1 MLPAAWLNIQML
13 PPQPAVTE
21 DSKQIGA
28 TREGGNYFAKDW
40 IFLCALVVIGGV
52 LRFLFLTRKS
62 FWYDE
67 GVSVQIA
74 RLDWYNLA
82 RLLWR
87 REGNMSLYYLLL
99 RAWLHLGHS
108 EFFIRTL
115 SVLPSLATIPILYS
129 LGRRLFDRRVAL
141 IAATILTFNAY
152 DIRYAQEARSYSL
165 FVFLSTLSSAFFIDF
180 LRQPSQRSRI
190 GHIVTSSLAV
200 YAHFYSGLLIVAQ
213 WLSLRLLKPT
223 ELGKNGP
230 PPDAKKNWRWI
241 VILVFPVILFV
252 GTTGAGPLSWIK
264 RPGLKEIYEYYEQ
277 SAGNGGILLLLAYLF
292 SCVAALVPVGRR
304 CFQRHVAWDTW
315 RYQFLLLWIFFPLI
329 FTLMVSFA
337 RPLFLARYLIFC
349 LPAIIML
356 AAVGLARLPKNWMLA
371 PALLLFVGLSLRG
384 TLSYYDHDFGGQRED
399 WRAASYYILNHATP
413 GDVIIF
419 HIAMSRMPYEFYKSV
434 NPDGLSGPSVIYPSQ
449 GARFDYRNFLGRP
462 PAELLRMVPS
472 KYDRVWV
479 VLKYNQ
485 TRTSAPDATTLL
497 IDSLFGQYYAHLDRE
512 TFPGVEVLLYSK
524 Q

>member
-1 MLPAAWLNIQML
+1 MLSAALLNIQML
-13 PPQPAVTE
+13 LSQPAVTE

-28 TREGGNYFAKDW
+28 TREAGNHFAKDW
-40 IFLCALVVIGGV
+40 IFLSALVVIGAV
-52 LRFLFLTRKS
+52 LRFLFLTRKA

-74 RLDWYNLA
+74 RLDWYNFA

-99 RAWLHLGHS
+99 RAWLHFGHS

-115 SVLPSLATIPILYS
+115 SVLPSAATIPVLYW
-129 LGRRLFDRRVAL
+129 LGRQLFDRRIAL

-165 FVFLSTLSSAFFIDF
+165 FVFLSTLSSAFFIEF

-190 GHIVTSSLAV
+190 GHIVTSILAV
-200 YAHFYSGLLIVAQ
+200 YAHFYAGLLIITQ
-213 WLSLRLLKPT
+213 WLSLRLLEPT
-223 ELGKNGP
+223 KLGKNSP
-230 PPDAKKNWRWI
+230 PSDAKKNWPWI
-241 VILVFPVILFV
+241 VTLVSPVILFV

-277 SAGNGGILLLLAYLF
+277 LLGNGGIPLLLAYLF
-292 SCVAALVPVGRR
+292 ACVAALVPVGRR
-304 CFQRHVAWDTW
+304 SFQRHAAWDAW
-315 RYQFLLLWIFFPLI
+315 RYQFLLLWIFFPLV
-329 FTLMVSFA
+329 FTVVVSIA

-349 LPAIIML
+349 LPAIILL
-356 AAVGLARLPKNWMLA
+356 AAVGLGRLPRKWMLVA
-371 PALLLFVGLSLRG
+371 ALLLFVGLSLRG

-399 WRAASYYILNHATP
+399 WRTASYYILDHATP

-462 PAELLRMVPS
+462 SAELLRVVPS

-485 TRTSAPDATTLL
+485 TKAGAPDATTLL
-497 IDSLFGQYYAHLDRE
+497 IDSLFGEYYAHLDRE
-512 TFPGVEVLLYSK
+512 AFPGVEVRLYSK